1 MTGGEEMAQDE
12 RARGTAIAH
21 VFEELAV
28 VNRRAAVRARSAASP
43 LTLVEHELLDLIR
56 SNPGI
61 TAADLART
69 LQLNRSTTSRQ
80 LAGLIHGSYLEIQP
94 GPGRAQAVRL
104 TPAGD
109 AALAASRAAHLN
121 GLESRLGTWPTSEI
135 VAFAEVLGAFNGP
148 R

>member
-1 MTGGEEMAQDE
+1 MADDEE
-12 RARGTAIAH
+12 ARGRAVAH

-28 VNRRAAVRARSAASP
+28 VNRRAAVRARSAESP
-43 LTLVEHELLDLIR
+43 LTLVEHELLDLVR
-56 SNPGI
+56 SDPGI

-80 LAGLIHGSYLEIQP
+80 LAGLLRESYLEIQP

-104 TPAGD
+104 TAAGE
-109 AALAASRAAHLN
+109 AALAASRAAHLRS
-121 GLESRLGTWPTSEI
+121 LESRLGAWPTSRI
-135 VAFAEVLGAFNGP
+135 VEFAEVLGAFNGP